1 MLRSEKRSLHTQPT
15 LIKVMGS
22 KFHFATE
29 MSRNAFSRP
38 NISFFGG
45 GGGGGWRE
53 GAWDGRTLVRL
64 AHVL

>member
-38 NISFFGG
+38 NIFFLGG
-45 GGGGGWRE
+45 GGGGK
-53 GAWDGRTLVRL
+53 GRGMGE
-64 AHVL
+64 H

>member
-38 NISFFGG
+38 NIFFL
-45 GGGGGWRE
+45 GGGWRE

>member
-22 KFHFATE
+22 KFHFSTE

-38 NISFFGG
+38 KISFFL
-45 GGGGGWRE
+45 GGGGWGE
-53 GAWDGRTLVRL
+53 GAWDGRKLVRL

>member
-1 MLRSEKRSLHTQPT
+1 
-15 LIKVMGS
+15 MGS

-45 GGGGGWRE
+45 GGGGK
-53 GAWDGRTLVRL
+53 GR
-64 AHVL
+64 AMGEH

>member
-38 NISFFGG
+38 NIFFWGG
-45 GGGGGWRE
+45 GGGGGW
-53 GAWDGRTLVRL
+53 GAGGGAGRTLVRL

>member
-1 MLRSEKRSLHTQPT
+1 MLRSEKRSLHTQLT

-29 MSRNAFSRP
+29 MLRNAFSRP
-38 NISFFGG
+38 NISFFS

-53 GAWDGRTLVRL
+53 GAGGGRTLVRL